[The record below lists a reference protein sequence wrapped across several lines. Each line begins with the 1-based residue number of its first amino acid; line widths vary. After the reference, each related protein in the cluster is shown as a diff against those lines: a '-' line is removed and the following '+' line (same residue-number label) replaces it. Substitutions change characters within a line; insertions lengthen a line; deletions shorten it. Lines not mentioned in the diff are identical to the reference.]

1 MVLDG
6 GDEGGCPP
14 SLVSYREATSL
25 SGREIALVGFV
36 GKYPHGG
43 AEIDLDAGMEKEL
56 VLLFVEEE
64 VDTDVALVAGG
75 LESILEPSG
84 VQLD

>member
-1 MVLDG
+1 M
-6 GDEGGCPP
+6 
-14 SLVSYREATSL
+14 
-25 SGREIALVGFV
+25 

-43 AEIDLDAGMEKEL
+43 AEIDLDAGMEMEL